1 YTQTKCPPQVKKVK
15 LLSLPSLLGGSNRGR
30 SSSRKRQLSSSSE
43 DQMKP
48 PPTRQRSLSVQR
60 QSKVQSSGPPS
71 SPVTFKTHGESFNMA
86 KLIQTTLL
94 KPDVFQSI
102 ISEIKTELISELKT
116 SLKSAITEAIQDAI
130 KPLNTIINQQQQKIT
145 SLETENTQ
153 LKQHVDKA
161 LSDASERYEKFRNL
175 GNAIFTSM
183 AENKGLK
190 EEVATLNADIEK
202 LEHYGRRT
210 SLRFHNVPLSKE
222 DLQKTD
228 EIIVNIA
235 NLKLGISP
243 PLCVN
248 DIKRSHIIGKI
259 TQLICRFRNWKI
271 KNSIYMSKKK
281 LKNNSAQIFITEDL
295 TRDRQELIKR
305 LNQLKKKHKKIHSFC
320 TFDGRVFT
328 KKNSGSDKILIK
340 SFQDVEDLKTE

>member
-1 YTQTKCPPQVKKVK
+1 MSATSELKSQTPE
-15 LLSLPSLLGGSNRGR
+15 STSLLGGSNRGR

-86 KLIQTTLL
+86 KLVQTTLL

-130 KPLNTIINQQQQKIT
+130 KPLNAIINQQQLKIT

-190 EEVATLNADIEK
+190 EEVATLNADIEE
-202 LEHYGRRT
+202 LEQYGRRT

-228 EIIVNIA
+228 NIIVDIA

-248 DIKRSHIIGKI
+248 DINRSHIIGKI
-259 TQLICRFRNWKI
+259 EGGKAQLICRFRNWKI

-305 LNQLKKKHKKIHSFC
+305 LNQLKKTKRFTRFGPLMVEYSQRKIPA
-320 TFDGRVFT
+320 RT
-328 KKNSGSDKILIK
+328 K
-340 SFQDVEDLKTE
+340 F